1 MSDYTFCQSG
11 VEKIGPV
18 SGIEFSNGHPLVSH
32 NLICADGHGCDLK
45 CEDDNIGDIVS
56 ENVVDVDNYDL
67 LEAHFYNVNI
77 PPGIEA
83 PLQEYDRDLKQ
94 TRNSHVMD
102 SSQPSRSLEPT
113 NSKTDNVGH
122 SSGTEFAPQLFSQA
136 APSKKKSAT
145 SQQSG
150 DDLNLSLGKESS
162 KSKWSFKSFHSKMMS
177 FISCA
182 SKNHGLVDKPEAMK
196 LPNGA
201 KKLAGGSSSSHSNF
215 IGHDGSLHP
224 PGIES
229 ENPSWK
235 NPPKFKPLFTNY
247 TAYPTYDPFD
257 TLDTPSEHV
266 FDGTWV
272 HNFSW
277 RWK

>member
-1 MSDYTFCQSG
+1 MGIASDSFM
-11 VEKIGPV
+11 
-18 SGIEFSNGHPLVSH
+18 
-32 NLICADGHGCDLK
+32 
-45 CEDDNIGDIVS
+45 
-56 ENVVDVDNYDL
+56 DVDEYAL
-67 LEAHFYNVNI
+67 LLQAQFDNEDM

-83 PLQEYDRDLKQ
+83 PFNWLNKTGNSTVVSSNLQIK
-94 TRNSHVMD
+94 M
-102 SSQPSRSLEPT
+102 
-113 NSKTDNVGH
+113 DNVGRY
-122 SSGTEFAPQLFSQA
+122 SGTELSPQLFSQA
-136 APSKKKSAT
+136 APNKKKSAT
-145 SQQSG
+145 SQRSG
-150 DDLNLSLGKESS
+150 RDLNLSLGKESS